1 MRALVAFN
9 LWQWIDENRAT
20 FEPPVGNKVIWED
33 SQFTA
38 MVVRGPN
45 ARRDFH
51 VDPSDE
57 IFYMLRGAM
66 RLEYMVEGRRHEQ
79 IIREGELACCPR
91 SSRTRPTARP
101 TPGVWWSRSSAGRSR
116 PSPSSGTAIG
126 AIGCS
131 TR

>member
-1 MRALVAFN
+1 MRGLVAFN
-9 LWQWIDENRAT
+9 LWQWIEENRAT

-66 RLEYMVEGRRHEQ
+66 RLEYMVEDRRREQ
-79 IIREGELACCPR
+79 IITDIQGKLQQQMSQEKLFSIRWTLA
-91 SSRTRPTARP
+91 
-101 TPGVWWSRSSAGRSR
+101 
-116 PSPSSGTAIG
+116 
-126 AIGCS
+126 
-131 TR
+131 